1 MRIFDRSF
9 NKAESMLLLVLAL
22 ILVVLLYFKAIYI
35 PAGEAIER
43 AHAERAALET
53 ELLGVQMRVGQLTKM
68 REELDKIGGN
78 ADRMESYNNAKAEL
92 SLLNNALSNA
102 REYSI
107 AFEDVTR
114 DGDQIRRNFS
124 LEFTADSFDAAKAI
138 LMRLTASEYRCLIGD
153 VEYTQSRDG
162 AAVGSVELSAT
173 ATFYETMVGGK
184 PDAGLPQD
192 TGAQAS

>member
-1 MRIFDRSF
+1 
-9 NKAESMLLLVLAL
+9 
-22 ILVVLLYFKAIYI
+22 
-35 PAGEAIER
+35 
-43 AHAERAALET
+43 
-53 ELLGVQMRVGQLTKM
+53 MRVGQLTKM
-68 REELDKIGGN
+68 REELDKIGEN

-138 LMRLTASEYRCLIGD
+138 LMQLTASEYRCLIGD
-153 VEYTQSRDG
+153 VEYTQGRAG
-162 AAVGSVELSAT
+162 AAAGSVELSAT